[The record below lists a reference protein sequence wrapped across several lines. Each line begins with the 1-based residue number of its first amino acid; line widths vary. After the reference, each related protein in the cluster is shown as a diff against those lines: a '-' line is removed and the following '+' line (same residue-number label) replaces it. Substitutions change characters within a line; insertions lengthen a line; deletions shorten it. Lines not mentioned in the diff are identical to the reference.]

1 MKKFAIAALAALIL
15 PTPAFADV
23 ELIKNGSF
31 EINKVADGQKLW
43 IGKAGLA
50 DWSFDLRLD
59 STGKYSSNFTWVASP
74 GTADKGDSEGF
85 GVYAGFPTNS
95 PDGGDFIFA
104 DGDTNYNGVMS
115 QMVSGLTVGQK
126 YTLNFWQAAGQ
137 QAGKTGPTTEMWKVM
152 FGNDVQYSTKF
163 VLPEGGY
170 ADWQQQSMTFVAS
183 QTSQML
189 SFLAEGTP
197 TGHPPI
203 SMLDG
208 VSLKA
213 AVGVPEPGTWAM
225 MIMGFGAVAGVMRS
239 RPRKTVRA

>member
-31 EINKVADGQKLW
+31 EVNKVADGDKVL
-43 IGKAGLA
+43 IHNAGLT
-50 DWSFDLRLD
+50 DWSFDPRPG
-59 STGKYSSNFTWVASP
+59 STPNSTRNYTWVASP
-74 GTADKGDSEGF
+74 GTADKATSGSF
-85 GVYAGFPTNS
+85 GVYPGFPINS

-104 DGDTNYNGVMS
+104 DGDTNYNGALY
-115 QMVSGLTVGQK
+115 QTVSGLTVGQK

-137 QAGKTGPTTEMWKVM
+137 QDGKTGPTTEMWKVM

-163 VLPEGGY
+163 LLPEGGH

-197 TGHPPI
+197 NGHPPI

-239 RPRKTVRA
+239 RPRKAVRA